1 MNELLQAGAQKLT
14 RPAVEAELYAQL
26 EQYADRRTEAGAM
39 QESLAMAISSAFCLL
54 NKTVRKTTS
63 C

>member
-1 MNELLQAGAQKLT
+1 MNELLQAGAQKLI

-39 QESLAMAISSAFCLL
+39 QESLAMAISSVFYLID
-54 NKTVRKTTS
+54 KTARKTAS